1 MINMFACVLPTSNTA
16 DAQNRKGDTY
26 SIAPGFRFMFDSNS
40 KRDCG
45 RQITYCR
52 HTLVSILAFSSLF
65 WHQVYFE
72 RTEYAMV
79 FLK

>member
-1 MINMFACVLPTSNTA
+1 MINMFACVLPTSNIA
-16 DAQNRKGDTY
+16 DAQNRKGETY

-52 HTLVSILAFSSLF
+52 HTCDPDLLF
-65 WHQVYFE
+65 HQYFGI
-72 RTEYAMV
+72 RYISTGLSMRRCS
-79 FLK
+79 